1 MSTPSIAVA
10 PLAKIIASAFTLL
23 SILQPAQASE
33 TSLDSTPE
41 KSQWLVLVSPFA
53 WAPSMKGHVELG
65 GMHTKADLSANE
77 ILHNLDSV
85 FMGNI
90 EVTNRTVGFFID
102 GVHAKTSQTD
112 RAFGRKVGLEITQTT
127 FAAGAYYRA
136 YQYELGGNTV
146 FNEPRT
152 WRLEPMLGV
161 RWTKLSTSV
170 DVPSLGFSTHKK
182 THWTDPFVGLRSQ
195 VDLNDRWTLSGAVDT
210 GGLDTSSKK
219 TYNGQAYLGYRLY
232 LLEYP
237 TIIRLGYRVLAQDYR
252 TKDFTGKTFKYD
264 VTQRGPVLGVSI
276 RF

>member
-1 MSTPSIAVA
+1 MSAPSTAIASLV
-10 PLAKIIASAFTLL
+10 KVMASAFTLL
-23 SILQPAQASE
+23 SVLQTANATE
-33 TSLDSTPE
+33 KSLDSDPE
-41 KSQWLVLVSPFA
+41 NSQWLVLVSPFA
-53 WAPSMKGHVELG
+53 WGPSMKGNVELG
-65 GMHTKADLSANE
+65 GVHTQADLSANE

-85 FMGNI
+85 FMGNV
-90 EVTNRTVGFFID
+90 EVTNRTIGFFID
-102 GVHAKTSQTD
+102 GVYAKTSQSD
-112 RAFGRKVGLEITQTT
+112 RVLGRKVGLEITQTT

-136 YQYELGGNTV
+136 YQYELGGTTV

-152 WRLEPMLGV
+152 WRVEPMLGV
-161 RWTKLSTSV
+161 RWTKLTTTV
-170 DVPSLGFSTHKK
+170 DVDSLGFSTHKK

-210 GGLDTSSKK
+210 GGFDTSSKK

-232 LLEYP
+232 LMEHP
-237 TIIRLGYRVLAQDYR
+237 TLIRLGYRVLAQDYR